1 MPMGSGRTVNEWPVC
16 VPSMLLD
23 EMRVGVERTSAL
35 VGVDIEEKNLWI
47 QSDVKN

>member
-1 MPMGSGRTVNEWPVC
+1 
-16 VPSMLLD
+16 MLLD